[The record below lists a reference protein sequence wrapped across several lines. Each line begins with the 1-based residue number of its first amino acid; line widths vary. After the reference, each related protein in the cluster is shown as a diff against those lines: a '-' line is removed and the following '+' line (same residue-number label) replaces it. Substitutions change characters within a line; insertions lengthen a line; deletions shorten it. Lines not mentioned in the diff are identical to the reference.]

1 MRNLNNRREFLRQM
15 GLYTMGLGMLPAVLA
30 ACNEGK
36 STDKKDKD
44 SAATRSDDTTAA
56 AKELFFKISLAEWSF
71 HKALFAGKMNHL
83 DFASRAK
90 NEFGIQG
97 IEYVNQFFKDKAKD
111 QAYLTEMK
119 KRADDLGV
127 RSVLIMCDGE
137 GEMGDEDVK
146 KRLQAVENH
155 YKWVEAAKFLGC
167 HAIRVNAAGE
177 GDPAEVAKRAA
188 ASLTK
193 LATFGKEH
201 DINVIVENHGGNSS
215 NGKWLSG
222 IMRTV
227 NMPNCGTLPDLGNFC
242 IKRSKPENNTPE
254 AWAKTTCLEEYDRYQ
269 GVQELIPFAK
279 GVSAKTYDFDAA
291 GNETTIDYKRI
302 LPIVKNAGFTGFIGI
317 EYEGEKLAEEEGIR
331 KTKELLLKVG
341 AMI

>member
-1 MRNLNNRREFLRQM
+1 MSNVNNRRQFLRQM
-15 GLYTMGLGMLPAVLA
+15 GVYTMGMGMLPAILA
-30 ACNEGK
+30 ACNNGK
-36 STDKKDKD
+36 STKSESD
-44 SAATRSDDTTAA
+44 SAAAAKPGEAA
-56 AKELFFKISLAEWSF
+56 AHELFFKISLAEWSF

-90 NEFGIQG
+90 NEFGIEG

-137 GEMGDEDVK
+137 GEMGDLDVK
-146 KRLQAVENH
+146 KRMQAVENH

-177 GDPAEVAKRAA
+177 GSPEEVAKAA
-188 ASLTK
+188 ADGLTK

-201 DINVIVENHGGNSS
+201 GINVIVENHGGMSS
-215 NGKWLSG
+215 NGEWLSG
-222 IMRTV
+222 VMKTV

-242 IKRSKPENNTPE
+242 IKRSKPEANTPE
-254 AWAKTTCLEEYDRYQ
+254 AWAKTTCLEEYDRYK
-269 GVQELIPFAK
+269 GVVELMPFAK
-279 GVSAKTYDFDAA
+279 GVSAKTYDFDAN
-291 GNETTIDYKRI
+291 GNESTIDYSRI
-302 LPIVKNAGFTGFIGI
+302 LKTVKDAGFNGFMGI
-317 EYEGEKLAEEEGIR
+317 EYEGEKLSEEEGIR
-331 KTKELLLKVG
+331 KTKELLVRLGGK
-341 AMI
+341 

>member
-1 MRNLNNRREFLRQM
+1 MSNVNNRRQFLRQM
-15 GLYTMGLGMLPAVLA
+15 GVYTMGMGMLPAILA

-36 STDKKDKD
+36 STKSEGD
-44 SAATRSDDTTAA
+44 SAAA
-56 AKELFFKISLAEWSF
+56 AKPGEATARELFFKISLAEWSF

-90 NEFGIQG
+90 NEFGIEG

-137 GEMGDEDVK
+137 GEMGDLDVK
-146 KRLQAVENH
+146 KRMKAVENH

-177 GDPAEVAKRAA
+177 GAPEEVAKAA
-188 ASLTK
+188 ADGLTK

-201 DINVIVENHGGNSS
+201 DISVIVENHGGMSS
-215 NGKWLSG
+215 NGEWLSG
-222 IMRTV
+222 VMKTV

-242 IKRSKPENNTPE
+242 IKRSKPESNTPE
-254 AWAKTTCLEEYDRYQ
+254 AWAKTTCLEEYDRYK
-269 GVQELIPFAK
+269 GVAELMPFAK
-279 GVSAKTYDFDAA
+279 GVSAKTYDFDAN
-291 GNETTIDYKRI
+291 GNEVTIDYTRI
-302 LPIVKNAGFTGFIGI
+302 LKTVKDAGFNGFMGI
-317 EYEGEKLAEEEGIR
+317 EYEGEKLSEEEGIR
-331 KTKELLLKVG
+331 KTKELLLRLGGK
-341 AMI
+341 

>member
-1 MRNLNNRREFLRQM
+1 MSNVNNRRQFLRQM
-15 GLYTMGLGMLPAVLA
+15 GVYTMGMGMLPAILA

-36 STDKKDKD
+36 STKSEGD
-44 SAATRSDDTTAA
+44 SAAA
-56 AKELFFKISLAEWSF
+56 AKPGEATARELFFKISLAEWSF

-90 NEFGIQG
+90 NEFGIEG

-137 GEMGDEDVK
+137 GEMGDLDVK
-146 KRLQAVENH
+146 KRMKAVENH

-177 GDPAEVAKRAA
+177 GTPEEVAKAA
-188 ASLTK
+188 ADGLTK

-201 DINVIVENHGGNSS
+201 DINVIVENHGGMSS
-215 NGKWLSG
+215 NGEWLSG
-222 IMRTV
+222 VMKTV

-242 IKRSKPENNTPE
+242 IKRSKPESNTPE
-254 AWAKTTCLEEYDRYQ
+254 AWAKTTCLEEYDRYK
-269 GVQELIPFAK
+269 GVAELMPFAK
-279 GVSAKTYDFDAA
+279 GVSAKTYDFDAN
-291 GNETTIDYKRI
+291 GNEVTIDYTRI
-302 LPIVKNAGFTGFIGI
+302 LKTVKDAGFNGFMGI
-317 EYEGEKLAEEEGIR
+317 EYEGEKLSEEEGIR
-331 KTKELLLKVG
+331 KTKELLLRLGGK
-341 AMI
+341 

>member
-1 MRNLNNRREFLRQM
+1 MSNLNNRREFLRQM

-44 SAATRSDDTTAA
+44 SIANKGDDATAA

-111 QAYLTEMK
+111 QAYLAEMK

-137 GEMGDEDVK
+137 GEMGDQDVK

-188 ASLTK
+188 ESLTK
-193 LATFGKEH
+193 LASFGKEH

-222 IMRTV
+222 IMKTV

-302 LPIVKNAGFTGFIGI
+302 LSIVKNAGFTGFIGI

-341 AMI
+341 ATI

>member
-1 MRNLNNRREFLRQM
+1 MSNTNNRRQFLRQM
-15 GLYTMGLGMLPAVLA
+15 GLYTMGMGLLPAVLA

-36 STDKKDKD
+36 STRSKETD
-44 SAATRSDDTTAA
+44 STGTPKGAEAA

-90 NEFGIQG
+90 NEFGIEG

-111 QAYLTEMK
+111 QTYLTEMK

-137 GEMGDEDVK
+137 GEMGDLEVK

-177 GDPAEVAKRAA
+177 GKPEEVAKAA
-188 ASLTK
+188 EESLTK
-193 LATFGKEH
+193 LATFGKDH
-201 DINVIVENHGGNSS
+201 GIAVIVENHGGMSS

-222 IMRTV
+222 IMKTV

-242 IKRSKPENNTPE
+242 IKRSKPESNTPE
-254 AWAKTTCLEEYDRYQ
+254 GWAKTTCLEEYDRYQ
-269 GVQELIPFAK
+269 GVSELMPYAH
-279 GVSAKTYDFDAA
+279 GVSAKTYDFDAN
-291 GNETTIDYKRI
+291 GNEVTIDYQRI
-302 LPIVKNAGFTGFIGI
+302 LKIVKEAGFTGFMGI
-317 EYEGEKLAEEEGIR
+317 EYEGDKLSEEEGIK
-331 KTKELLLKVG
+331 KTKELLLRLGTV
-341 AMI
+341 

>member
-1 MRNLNNRREFLRQM
+1 MSNVNNRRQFLRQM
-15 GLYTMGLGMLPAVLA
+15 GVYTMGMGMLPVILA

-36 STDKKDKD
+36 STKSEGD
-44 SAATRSDDTTAA
+44 SAAA
-56 AKELFFKISLAEWSF
+56 AKPGEATAHELFFKISLAEWSF

-90 NEFGIQG
+90 NEFGIEN

-111 QAYLTEMK
+111 QAYLADMK

-137 GEMGDEDVK
+137 GEMGDLDVK
-146 KRLQAVENH
+146 KRMKAVENH

-177 GDPAEVAKRAA
+177 GSPEEVAKAA
-188 ASLTK
+188 ADGLTR

-201 DINVIVENHGGNSS
+201 DINVIVENHGGMSS
-215 NGKWLSG
+215 NGEWLSG
-222 IMRTV
+222 VMKTV

-242 IKRSKPENNTPE
+242 IKRSKPESNTPE
-254 AWAKTTCLEEYDRYQ
+254 AWAKTTCLEEYDRYK
-269 GVQELIPFAK
+269 GVAELMPFAK
-279 GVSAKTYDFDAA
+279 GVSAKTYDFDAN
-291 GNETTIDYKRI
+291 GNEVTIDYTRI
-302 LPIVKNAGFTGFIGI
+302 LKTVKDAGFNGFMGI
-317 EYEGEKLAEEEGIR
+317 EYEGEKLSEEEGIR
-331 KTKELLLKVG
+331 KTKELLLRLGGK
-341 AMI
+341 